1 MFYRNLQVNTNQ
13 SNIIINNFL
22 KVTYYINKVI
32 CHELFVMIYFM
43 TFNNNKYSNL
53 PQ

>member
-13 SNIIINNFL
+13 SDIIINHYL
-22 KVTYYINKVI
+22 KVTYYINKFI
-32 CHELFVMIYFM
+32 CHELSVMNYFM